1 MFLLQPLQPLGL
13 IHAQPTVFFL
23 PVVVRVVGE
32 PELPTGVEYRQ
43 SFASF
48 QLDRPQMLKDL
59 FGRIPFLGHDHDLP
73 GCGPVSHSPWT
84 EFARAGQLSDAVAR
98 AAQHAPLSAC
108 APPGLGGD
116 LVDRHGDLP
125 DPGGGPADL
134 AGDPVNPWRDH
145 GHPAGHLSGRRECHS
160 GPVGL

>member
-84 EFARAGQLSDAVAR
+84 EFARAG
-98 AAQHAPLSAC
+98 
-108 APPGLGGD
+108 
-116 LVDRHGDLP
+116 
-125 DPGGGPADL
+125 
-134 AGDPVNPWRDH
+134 
-145 GHPAGHLSGRRECHS
+145 HS
-160 GPVGL
+160 RLMLKCVLTS

>member
-48 QLDRPQMLKDL
+48 QLDRPQRLKDL
-59 FGRIPFLGHDHDLP
+59 FRRIPFLGHDHDLP
-73 GCGPVSHSPWT
+73 GCGPVYHSPWT
-84 EFARAGQLSDAVAR
+84 EFARAG
-98 AAQHAPLSAC
+98 
-108 APPGLGGD
+108 
-116 LVDRHGDLP
+116 
-125 DPGGGPADL
+125 
-134 AGDPVNPWRDH
+134 
-145 GHPAGHLSGRRECHS
+145 HS
-160 GPVGL
+160 RLMLKCVLTS

>member
-32 PELPTGVEYRQ
+32 PELPTGVQYRKP
-43 SFASF
+43 FASF

-73 GCGPVSHSPWT
+73 LVAVQSLIHPGPNLP
-84 EFARAGQLSDAVAR
+84 GQVINPHVVAE
-98 AAQHAPLSAC
+98 PC
-108 APPGLGGD
+108 
-116 LVDRHGDLP
+116 RHPISFFRL
-125 DPGGGPADL
+125 PGGSRHVKTLYTFSMCDFPMMIQ
-134 AGDPVNPWRDH
+134 
-145 GHPAGHLSGRRECHS
+145 RRT
-160 GPVGL
+160 